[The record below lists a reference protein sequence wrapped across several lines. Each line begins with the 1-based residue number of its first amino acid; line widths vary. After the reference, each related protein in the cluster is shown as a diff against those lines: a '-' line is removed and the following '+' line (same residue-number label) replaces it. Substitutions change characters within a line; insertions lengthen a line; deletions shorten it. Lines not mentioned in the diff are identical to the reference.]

1 MLLTSSIRQE
11 TLFGFITKYL
21 IDISIEISNVIQQEN
36 FIKPNTKTNFYNDNY
51 FRFVNFSYYYY
62 AYYKLDSGI
71 IFNTNSFVESRCV
84 SDSIFNKN
92 NIISGMKLRFSETKS
107 TLSIVDIWQDYHI
120 FHDFYY
126 RVNKIWSDQNTLNTF
141 HGETSTK
148 NIYKLIKK
156 Y

>member
-1 MLLTSSIRQE
+1 
-11 TLFGFITKYL
+11 
-21 IDISIEISNVIQQEN
+21 
-36 FIKPNTKTNFYNDNY
+36 
-51 FRFVNFSYYYY
+51 
-62 AYYKLDSGI
+62 
-71 IFNTNSFVESRCV
+71 
-84 SDSIFNKN
+84 
-92 NIISGMKLRFSETKS
+92 MKLRFSETKP

-156 Y
+156 YCIEKKKPNSYLNELIFICNVRNNMYKVNGSKISLLIILVVFRK